1 MKILLIHADHFEYE
15 VKSPAVKKPEEAP
28 DAPKKD
34 AVDEVLVAFCTI
46 EKMDEHNPEQAAQNA
61 ANTIEEHAQRI
72 KAKNIFIYPYAH
84 LSSDLGSPT
93 IAIPL
98 LRRIADLLREKGYN
112 VKRSP
117 FGWNKAFNIKCKG
130 HPLAEHMRSITVEE
144 KKLEVPV
151 EVEKG
156 ELIILE
162 TSGKKNPV
170 DLQHL
175 DTCPPLSQHS
185 LLKQFILSEEVGQLP
200 HEAPPHIKLMKK
212 LELVDYEP
220 ASDVGHFRYYP
231 KGALIKDLL
240 QEYAAEIA
248 IRNLHAIKIE
258 TPLIYRLDQP
268 DIAGQAAR
276 FREKDYRFKLDGKE
290 FVLRFAGD
298 FGLFRMMRDATIS
311 YKQLPIRVY
320 ELSHSFRFEQSGECV
335 GLRRLR
341 AFTMPDIHAFGKD
354 LEQGMDEFEAIFREY
369 TKLADSMEVDY
380 IVAFRVVKEFYE
392 KNKEWFIKLLKIA
405 KRPALIELLA
415 EMKHYWIV
423 KSEHQAIDSVGGA
436 GQLCTVQLDI
446 EDSERYGIFYVDVD
460 GKKKGCIIVHS
471 SMGSTERWIYAMLEK
486 AATMQKQGKPPML
499 PIWLSPIQIRV
510 IPVSNEHLEYA
521 RSVLEKFG
529 KYRIRADADDRD
541 ETLASKVRD
550 AEKEWIPYIIVVGE
564 REKKQNSVTM
574 RIRGNGQKQLL
585 VPDAIR
591 EVDKQIGDKPRV
603 PLHLPASVSLKPKF
617 TS

>member
-1 MKILLIHADHFEYE
+1 MKILLIHADYFEYE

-46 EKMDEHNPEQAAQNA
+46 EKMDEQNPEQVAHNA
-61 ANTIEEHAQRI
+61 VDAIEEHAQRI
-72 KAKNIFIYPYAH
+72 KVKNICIYPYAH
-84 LSSDLGSPT
+84 LSSDLGSAT
-93 IAIPL
+93 VAIPL
-98 LRRIADLLREKGYN
+98 LRQIAELLKEKGYN

-130 HPLAEHMRSITVEE
+130 HPLAEHMRSVTAEA

-162 TSGKKNPV
+162 TNGEEYPL
-170 DLQHL
+170 DLQNL
-175 DTCPPLSQHS
+175 EACPPLSQHP
-185 LLKQFILSEEVGQLP
+185 LLKQFILSEEVGEVT
-200 HEAPPHIKLMKK
+200 HEAPPHIRLMKK

-248 IRNLHAIKIE
+248 IKNLHAIKIE

-276 FREKDYRFKLDGKE
+276 FREKDYRFKLDEKE

-320 ELSHSFRFEQSGECV
+320 ELSHSFRYEQSGECV

-341 AFTMPDIHAFGKD
+341 AFTMPDIHAFSRD
-354 LEQGMDEFEAIFREY
+354 LEQGKDEFEAIFREY
-369 TKLADSMEVDY
+369 TRLADSMEVDY
-380 IVAFRVVKEFYE
+380 IIAFRVVKEFYE
-392 KNKEWFIKLLKIA
+392 KNREWLIKLLGIA
-405 KRPALIELLA
+405 KKPALIELLP

-446 EDSERYGIFYVDVD
+446 EDSERYGILYVDSD

-486 AATMQKQGKPPML
+486 AAAMQKQGKPPML
-499 PIWLSPIQIRV
+499 PIWLSPIQVRV
-510 IPVSNEHLEYA
+510 IPVSPEHLEYA
-521 RSVLEKFG
+521 RSVLEKFREH
-529 KYRIRADADDRD
+529 RIRVDVDDRD

-550 AEKEWIPYIIVVGE
+550 AETEWIPYIIVVGE
-564 REKKQNSVTM
+564 KERSQNSVTM
-574 RIRGNGQKQLL
+574 RIRGNGQKQLS
-585 VPDAIR
+585 VEDAIK
-591 EVDKQIGDKPRV
+591 EVNMQIGDKPRT
-603 PLHLPASVSLKPKF
+603 PLYLPASVSLKPKF